1 MARDFSRR
9 RFLSGSAQTAAGL
22 VAVGGAGGLLTACG
36 GSNDGGGG
44 GTSGEV
50 SGRTSKA
57 PRRGGVLKVGVNSD
71 FNSFAPPTGQ
81 FDANGL
87 MYAATVF
94 DALMFIDAN
103 GDAQPYLCK
112 SMTPNAD
119 STVFTMT
126 LRPGVVFHDGT
137 PLTSAEVVNAIQ
149 AVQHA
154 VLTGPALLNL
164 DTVSAQDA
172 MTVVFKTRTPWPA
185 FPLYLTGQLGYI
197 ASPKTL
203 SDPKGGL
210 HPIGTGPFVF
220 DEWVPG
226 SHFHAKAN
234 PHYWRKGLPYVDR
247 VEYNTIPDVIGL
259 EQSLLAGTID
269 VMTSGDSIN
278 LHDLRGRSSVQYVT
292 DSDSL
297 LGEPNM
303 GMTMCNTEAAPVNDL
318 RVRQALAYGFD
329 IDLYQKVHNF
339 GLYPTAYGLFPGN
352 PDYARTN
359 AMYPRYDQ
367 ARAKSLVQAYE
378 KDKGSL
384 KIEYSTTNDPRSA
397 ETAQFLQQQYKAIG
411 ISITIKTVEQ
421 VQLIT
426 DALLGQYQTTA
437 WAQFAAP
444 TPDSNYV
451 WWSIPTS
458 APIGQSS
465 LNFARNRDPLVQA
478 ALEKGRTSLNK
489 QDRIDAYN
497 TVNERFAK
505 DLPYLF
511 GYKIVTACFTRKNVQ
526 NFNGLNLPDG
536 SAALSFTSGIF
547 YPMCTW
553 LTA

>member
-1 MARDFSRR
+1 MNSISRR
-9 RFLSGSAQTAAGL
+9 QFLSGGFQTAAGL
-22 VAVGGAGGLLTACG
+22 AVVGGMGGLVAACG
-36 GSNDGGGG
+36 GGSNAGGSGSS
-44 GTSGEV
+44 SGEV
-50 SGRTSKA
+50 SGRTSTT
-57 PRRGGVLKVGVNSD
+57 PRRGGTLRVGVNSD

-103 GDAQPYLCK
+103 GDAQPYLCQ
-112 SMTPNAD
+112 SMTPNAEQN
-119 STVFTMT
+119 VFTMT

-137 PLTSAEVVNAIQ
+137 PLTSAEVVGAIR
-149 AVQHA
+149 AVQQA

-164 DTVSAQDA
+164 DTVKAQDA
-172 MTVVFKTRTPWPA
+172 MTVVFTTKTPWPA

-210 HPIGTGPFVF
+210 HPVGTGPFVF
-220 DEWVPG
+220 DAWVPG
-226 SHFHAKAN
+226 SYFHAKAN
-234 PHYWRKGLPYVDR
+234 PNYWRKGLPYVDR
-247 VEYNTIPDVIGL
+247 VEYSTIPSVVSL

-278 LHDLRGRSSVQYVT
+278 LHDLMGNSSVQYVT
-292 DSDSL
+292 DADSH

-303 GMTMCNTEAAPVNDL
+303 GMTMCNTEAAPVSDL
-318 RVRQALAYGFD
+318 RVRQAMAYGFN

-339 GLYPTAYGLFPGN
+339 GLYPPAYGLFPGN
-352 PDYARTN
+352 PDYAKTN

-367 ARAKSLVQAYE
+367 ARAKALVQDYE
-378 KDKGSL
+378 KDKGPL
-384 KIEYSTTNDPRSA
+384 KIEYATTSDPRNA
-397 ETAQFLQQQYKAIG
+397 ETAQFLQQQYKDIG
-411 ISITIKTVEQ
+411 IDVTIKTVEQ

-465 LNFARNRDPLVQA
+465 LNFARNKDPLVQA

-489 QDRIDAYN
+489 ADRIAAYN

-511 GYKIVTACFTRKNVQ
+511 GYKIVTACYTRKNVQ

-536 SAALSFTSGIF
+536 SPALSFTSGIF

-553 LTA
+553 LSA